1 MARIPVE
8 KKSSNKSWLW
18 LLLILLLVGLLI
30 WWLLAAND
38 DDEVVVEDTLAIEQT
53 DPIVTDTTGMMTIA
67 AILANPSQ
75 YYGRDGFTANV
86 GVAGPLTD
94 RGFWITDD
102 QGNRML
108 AIIIDQPRE
117 VPLDINPG
125 QQLSITD
132 GTIRN
137 PAEVETLPGVALD
150 NDTIDA
156 MEGQQAVLVVD
167 EDNIEILD
175 AA

>member
-8 KKSSNKSWLW
+8 KKSGNNWVW
-18 LLLILLLVGLLI
+18 LLVILLLVGLLI
-30 WWLLAAND
+30 WWLLAAD
-38 DDEVVVEDTLAIEQT
+38 EDDETVVDDPLAVEQIDPVTPEAT
-53 DPIVTDTTGMMTIA
+53 DAMTIA

-75 YYGRDGFTANV
+75 YHGREGFTGTV
-86 GVAGPLTD
+86 GVDGPLTD

-108 AIIIDQPRE
+108 AIIIDEPRE
-117 VPLDINPG
+117 VPMDINPG
-125 QQLSITD
+125 QRLSITG

-137 PAEVETLPGVALD
+137 PAEVETLPGVPLD
-150 NDTIDA
+150 DDTIDA

-167 EDNIEILD
+167 EDNIEITED
-175 AA
+175 A